1 MHKGDNPRACFCIPE
16 RKMQRPSKSLPGIS
30 LSVIHLLVE
39 IVMRKEHLG
48 VDISHDRLGYAI
60 IMN

>member
-1 MHKGDNPRACFCIPE
+1 MQCFCIPE

-48 VDISHDRLGYAI
+48 VDISHDKLGYAI